1 MRAAVLFF
9 GGTRRDKTAEVARG
23 LAGGLEKAGHQVDV
37 IDGDRDVNSK
47 LTVYEYIAVGTS
59 AVSLF
64 TGKIDPQIA
73 QFLSRAGMVSGKKCS
88 AFMLNGLFGSQ
99 KALRRL
105 MAALE
110 HEGMFIRYSDIL
122 RSREEAEVLAG
133 RLKLQH

>member
-1 MRAAVLFF
+1 MRVAVLFF
-9 GGTRRDKTAEVARG
+9 GGARRDKTAEVARG
-23 LAGGLEKAGHQVDV
+23 LAGGIEKAGHQVDV

-59 AVSLF
+59 AVSMF
-64 TGKIDPQIA
+64 SGKIDPKIPE
-73 QFLSRAGMVSGKKCS
+73 FLGRAGMVTGKKCS
-88 AFMLNGLFGSQ
+88 AFVLTSHFGSQ

>member
-23 LAGGLEKAGHQVDV
+23 LAGGIEKAGHQVDV

-59 AVSLF
+59 AVSTF
-64 TGKIDPQIA
+64 SGKIDPKIPE
-73 QFLSRAGMVSGKKCS
+73 FLSRAGMVTGKKCS
-88 AFMLNGLFGSQ
+88 AFVLNSPFGSQ

-122 RSREEAEVLAG
+122 RSREEAEVLAS